1 MSGSFEFIIAI
12 IIVIS
17 VCHGEKK
24 PKNEITNEN
33 MIRKKFIEI
42 LNFDENVGK
51 KNKTIIQE

>member
-1 MSGSFEFIIAI
+1 MEK
-12 IIVIS
+12 
-17 VCHGEKK
+17 KK

-33 MIRKKFIEI
+33 VIRKKWMTKKKFIKN